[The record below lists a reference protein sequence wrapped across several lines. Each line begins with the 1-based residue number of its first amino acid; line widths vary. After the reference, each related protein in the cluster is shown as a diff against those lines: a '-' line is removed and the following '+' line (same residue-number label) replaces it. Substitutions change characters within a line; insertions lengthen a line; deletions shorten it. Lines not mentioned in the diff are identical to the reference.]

1 MRILTSGLLMLVGV
15 SLISG
20 MAWAQQITPPF
31 DAVDTLTV
39 EVLATYPHD
48 PEAFTQG
55 LLIHEGVFYEST
67 GQYGK
72 SDLRS
77 VEIETGEVLRQ
88 FSLPEEIFAEGLARV
103 EDRLIQISW
112 REQGAIVYRLAD
124 GAEEQTF
131 APDSILPYT
140 GEGWGICYDGSDL
153 FMSDGSSALTVRDAT
168 TFEAQARIPVTLYG
182 LPIENLNELECVGEH
197 VWANVW
203 MTDTIL
209 RIDKSNGRVDG
220 VVNVSGLLDEATR
233 NTLDGNAVLNG
244 IAYDAEQDN
253 YLITGKL
260 WSSMF
265 RVNFVPATE

>member
-1 MRILTSGLLMLVGV
+1 MRILTSGLLMLVGI

-140 GEGWGICYDGSDL
+140 GEGCGG
-153 FMSDGSSALTVRDAT
+153 FAT
-168 TFEAQARIPVTLYG
+168 
-182 LPIENLNELECVGEH
+182 
-197 VWANVW
+197 
-203 MTDTIL
+203 M
-209 RIDKSNGRVDG
+209 
-220 VVNVSGLLDEATR
+220 EATF
-233 NTLDGNAVLNG
+233 
-244 IAYDAEQDN
+244 
-253 YLITGKL
+253 
-260 WSSMF
+260 S
-265 RVNFVPATE
+265 

>member
-1 MRILTSGLLMLVGV
+1 MRILISMVLLSGLL
-15 SLISG
+15 SG
-20 MAWAQQITPPF
+20 SMVFAQQTTPPF
-31 DAVDTLTV
+31 ESVETFTI
-39 EVLATYPHD
+39 EVLETYPHD

-77 VEIETGEVLRQ
+77 VAIETGEVLRQ
-88 FSLPEEIFAEGLARV
+88 FPLPEEIFAEGLARV

-131 APDSILPYT
+131 VPDSILPYT
-140 GEGWGICYDGSDL
+140 GEGWGICYDGNAL
-153 FMSDGSSALTVRDAT
+153 FMSDGTSALTVRDAT

-197 VWANVW
+197 IWANVW

-209 RIDKSNGRVDG
+209 HIDKSTGRVDG
-220 VVNVSGLLDEATR
+220 VVNASQLLDEATR
-233 NTLDGNAVLNG
+233 NSLDGNAVLNG

-265 RVNFVPATE
+265 RVNFVPVTE